1 MEEGGIAG
9 ATNTKKA
16 IKRTSSYTE
25 NKEEHLAKRAKTA
38 KLKGDEILRNI
49 QLSNSINLSEKRRL
63 CILTEVEREPTT
75 YSRRVACAESPL
87 RDEPR
92 ASDEANTSDGEVF
105 D

>member
-38 KLKGDEILRNI
+38 KSDEILRNI

-75 YSRRVACAESPL
+75 YSRRIACAESPL